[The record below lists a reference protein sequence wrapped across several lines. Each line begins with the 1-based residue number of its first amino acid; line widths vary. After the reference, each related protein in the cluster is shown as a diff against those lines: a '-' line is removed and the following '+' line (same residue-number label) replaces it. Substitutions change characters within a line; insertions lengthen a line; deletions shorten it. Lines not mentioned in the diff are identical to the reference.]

1 MHDWNVAEKA
11 ADIAKE
17 IVVSKMS
24 NSSYSAT
31 EENGKLV
38 SAFYKAIYKSIF
50 ETLKQDLSRD

>member
-31 EENGKLV
+31 EENGKQV
-38 SAFYKAIYKSIF
+38 VAFYNAIYKSIF

>member
-24 NSSYSAT
+24 NSSFSAT
-31 EENGKLV
+31 EENGERV
-38 SAFYKAIYKSIF
+38 AAFYNAIYKSIF

>member
-31 EENGKLV
+31 EENG
-38 SAFYKAIYKSIF
+38 F

>member
-31 EENGKLV
+31 EENSKQV
-38 SAFYKAIYKSIF
+38 AAFYNAIYKSIF

>member
-31 EENGKLV
+31 EENGKQV
-38 SAFYKAIYKSIF
+38 AAFYNAIYKSIF
-50 ETLKQDLSRD
+50 ETLKHDLSRD